1 MTFPTPEDLSNPG
14 VKLMS
19 LVPWALGG
27 GFFTTSVTREALD
40 GHIHTQRI
48 YVFVG
53 ETDNKI
59 VSE

>member
-1 MTFPTPEDLSNPG
+1 
-14 VKLMS
+14 MS

-27 GFFTTSVTREALD
+27 GFFTTSVIWEALD
-40 GHIHTQRI
+40 GHIRTQRI
-48 YVFVG
+48 YDSVG